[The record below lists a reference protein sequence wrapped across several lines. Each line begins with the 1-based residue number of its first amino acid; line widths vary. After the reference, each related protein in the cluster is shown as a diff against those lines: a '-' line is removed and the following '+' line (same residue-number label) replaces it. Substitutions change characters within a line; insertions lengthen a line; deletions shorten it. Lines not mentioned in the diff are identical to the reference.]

1 MDCRVNWQVH
11 TLANV
16 ATTAG
21 KHGMLTVALPEGVT
35 AQLRHHPKDA
45 AGGNC
50 TAITFLGHEA
60 QALSQNT
67 FSISLDSIAFGQAR
81 SVVVGLTYPP
91 GRRPPPHHSCCHLT
105 TPAARL
111 SRALTPTRLL
121 LLSTHASVSAAPG
134 G

>member
-1 MDCRVNWQVH
+1 MHRGVNWQLH

-21 KHGMLTVALPEGVT
+21 KHSTLTVALPEGVT

-91 GRRPPPHHSCCHLT
+91 GRKLPPHHNCCQTL
-105 TPAARL
+105 P
-111 SRALTPTRLL
+111 RALTPTRFLRL
-121 LLSTHASVSAAPG
+121 ATHASVSPHSRCSEFRI
-134 G
+134 